1 MPAMPSRNEQ
11 QTRFELIDP
20 ALDQRGW
27 LRSDIKVEV
36 TAAQIDIIDGLPVRR
51 PAGRTD
57 YLLCRPLCKGAEPL
71 PLAIIEAKREGL
83 PPEHGLQQGKDYRV
97 GELNNVPFVFSSNGH
112 LFVEYDEA
120 TGQTSEPKPLTEF
133 PRPEELVARYLAQ
146 RLLPVAAQDLALL
159 TTPYAR
165 GRDFLRYY
173 QDAAVRA
180 ALEKIITDRA
190 AAKAPRV
197 LLSLATGSGKTRI
210 AAALLKRMFDAGG
223 FGRALFVC
231 DRTELRDNGE
241 GDFLTLFGTDAAT
254 VDTRHPHKNA
264 KVVIATY
271 QTLDHK
277 FQKKGV
283 LKKGEAKLSV
293 ENFFTKHYPPD
304 YFDVIVIDECHR
316 SAWGDWFEFLRANA
330 QGIHIGLTATPRE
343 IEPPKT
349 GDAETQK
356 QIEDD
361 RTRLADNIAYFGE
374 PVYVYSYLQ
383 GVRDGYLAPATIE
396 QYDLYHDWQAQ
407 PERVRGVLRADLHG
421 KQLTN
426 ALTGQPVGPAVVA
439 ERSEGPAL
447 EQKLIL
453 PDRIQI
459 MCGHLF
465 QRLLA
470 NGDQN
475 PQQKTIIYCASDH
488 HADLVANELN
498 NLYAAWC
505 KANGQR
511 RLPHYAFKCMASN
524 DGQKI
529 ITDLRGSQKRNF
541 IATTMDLLTTGVNV
555 PCVRNIVFFRYIR
568 SPILFSQIVG
578 RGTRLDPVNDKL
590 MFRIY
595 DYTGATELF
604 GEPFVTRP
612 PSGGGG
618 GEGPG
623 GDDPPPPIKAKGIT
637 IKPVHVGDYFVMN
650 RNGQPVRVTPEAYR
664 QALVSELLATVPT
677 LAGFRQR
684 WLDPEARHA
693 LLDQLRA
700 QNLLPENLRPAGQ
713 MDDYDLFDVIAAV
726 AYGVKPRTRVERA
739 ARLDGHAPDWLAQ
752 LPPPAA
758 KVIRAIARQF
768 ERAGTDA
775 LETDQ
780 LWNAGEVRAAHGLKA
795 LKQGGDPSKLL
806 RQTKETLFEA

>member
-1 MPAMPSRNEQ
+1 MASKRNEQ

-20 ALDQRGW
+20 ALETRGW

-36 TAAQIDIIDGLPVRR
+36 TAAQIDILDGKPVRQL
-51 PAGRTD
+51 AGRTD
-57 YLLCRPLCKGAEPL
+57 YLLRRPFAEEGEPI
-71 PLAIIEAKREGL
+71 PLAIIEAKHEGL

-120 TGQTSEPKPLTEF
+120 TGQTSEAKPLSEF

-146 RLLPVAAQDLALL
+146 RQLPVAAADLKLL
-159 TTPYAR
+159 TTGYAK

-190 AAKAPRV
+190 TGRAPRI

-210 AAALLKRMFDAGG
+210 AAALLKRMFDAGA

-254 VDTRHPHKNA
+254 VDTRNPQKNA
-264 KVVIATY
+264 RVVIATY
-271 QTLDHK
+271 QTLDHS
-277 FQKKGV
+277 FQKKGAAQ
-283 LKKGEAKLSV
+283 KGEPKQSV
-293 ENFFTKHYPPD
+293 ENFFTRHYPKN

-316 SAWGDWFEFLRANA
+316 SAWGDWFEFLRANDA
-330 QGIHIGLTATPRE
+330 GIHIGLTATPRE
-343 IEPPKT
+343 IELPKT
-349 GDAETQK
+349 SDAETKK

-361 RTRLADNIAYFGE
+361 RLLLADNLKYFGE
-374 PVYVYSYLQ
+374 PVYIYPYLQ

-396 QYDLYHDWQAQ
+396 QWDLYHDWQAQ
-407 PERVRGVLRADLHG
+407 PERVRGVLRSDLIG
-421 KQLTN
+421 KKLTN
-426 ALTGQPVGPAVVA
+426 ALTGESVGPAVIA
-439 ERSEGPAL
+439 ERNEGPAL

-453 PDRIQI
+453 PDRVIT
-459 MCGHLF
+459 MCAHLF
-465 QRLLA
+465 GRLLA
-470 NGDQN
+470 NGENN
-475 PQQKTIIYCASDH
+475 PEQKTIIYCAGDH
-488 HADLVANELN
+488 HSDLVANELN
-498 NLYAAWC
+498 GLYASWC
-505 KANGQR
+505 KAQGRR

-529 ITDLRGSQKRNF
+529 IADLRGSQKRNF

-555 PCVRNIVFFRYIR
+555 PCIRNIVFFRYIR

-578 RGTRLDPVNDKL
+578 RGTRVDEVNEKL

-604 GEPFVTRP
+604 GAPFITRP

-618 GEGPG
+618 GGEVPN
-623 GDDPPPPIKAKGIT
+623 DPPPPIKAKGIT
-637 IKPVHVGDYFVMN
+637 IKPVHVGDFSIMT
-650 RNGQPVRVTPEAYR
+650 RNGQPVRVTPAEYR
-664 QALVSELLATVPT
+664 QRLVEELLATVPT
-677 LAGFRQR
+677 LVGFRER
-684 WLDPEARHA
+684 WLDPEARRE

-700 QNLLPENLRPAGQ
+700 QSLLPEKLRTADH

-726 AYGVKPRTRVERA
+726 AYGAKPRTRVERA
-739 ARLDGHAPDWLAQ
+739 ARLEADKPTWVTH

-758 KVIRAIARQF
+758 QVIRAIARQF

-775 LETDQ
+775 LDSDQ
-780 LWNAGEVRAAHGLKA
+780 LWSTGEVSAAKGLTA
-795 LKQGGDPSKLL
+795 LKQGGDPTALL
-806 RQTKETLFEA
+806 RKTKETIFGA

>member
-1 MPAMPSRNEQ
+1 MSRNEA

-20 ALDQRGW
+20 ALEVRGW
-27 LRSDIKVEV
+27 LRSDVRIEV
-36 TAAQIDIIDGLPVRR
+36 TAAQIDIIDGKPVRR
-51 PAGRTD
+51 PTGRTD
-57 YLLCRPLCKGAEPL
+57 YLLRRPLADGGEPI
-71 PLAIIEAKREGL
+71 PLAIIEAKHEGL

-112 LFVEYDEA
+112 LFVEYDEE
-120 TGQTSEPKPLTEF
+120 TGQTSEAKPLSEF
-133 PRPEELVARYLAQ
+133 PHPEELVARYLAQ
-146 RLLPVAAQDLALL
+146 RQLPVAADDLKLL
-159 TTPYAR
+159 TTGYTK

-190 AAKAPRV
+190 AGKAPRI

-210 AAALLKRMFDAGG
+210 AAALLKRMFDAGA

-241 GDFLTLFGTDAAT
+241 GDFLSLFGTDAAT
-254 VDTRHPHKNA
+254 VDTRHPQKNA
-264 KVVIATY
+264 RVLIATY

-277 FQKKGV
+277 FQRVQHNKK
-283 LKKGEAKLSV
+283 SV
-293 ENFFTKHYPPD
+293 ENFFTKHYPKN

-316 SAWGDWFEFLRANA
+316 SAWGDWFEFLRANDA
-330 QGIHIGLTATPRE
+330 GIHIGLTATPRE
-343 IEPPKT
+343 IEWP
-349 GDAETQK
+349 ETKDEQTK
-356 QIEDD
+356 KEIEND
-361 RTRLADNIAYFGE
+361 RLRLADNFKYFGE
-374 PVYVYSYLQ
+374 PVYVYPYLQ
-383 GVRDGYLAPATIE
+383 GVSDGYLAPATIE
-396 QYDLYHDWQAQ
+396 QWDLYHDWQAQ
-407 PERVRGVLRADLHG
+407 PERVRGVLRSDLIG
-421 KQLTN
+421 KKLTN

-439 ERSEGPAL
+439 ERNEGPAL

-453 PDRIQI
+453 PDRVQT
-459 MCGHLF
+459 MCAHLF
-465 QRLLA
+465 GRMLA
-470 NGDQN
+470 NGEND

-488 HADLVANELN
+488 HADLVANEMN
-498 NLYAAWC
+498 GLYAAWC
-505 KANGQR
+505 KAQSRR

-529 ITDLRGSQKRNF
+529 IADLRGSQKRNF

-578 RGTRLDPVNDKL
+578 RGTRLDLVNDKL

-604 GEPFVTRP
+604 GASFITRP
-612 PSGGGG
+612 PSGGGNG
-618 GEGPG
+618 GEGP
-623 GDDPPPPIKAKGIT
+623 DDPPPPIKARGIT
-637 IKPVHVGDYFVMN
+637 IKPVHVGDFSLMS
-650 RNGQPVRVTPEAYR
+650 RNGQPVRVTPAEYR
-664 QALVSELLATVPT
+664 QRLVEELLATVPT
-677 LAGFRQR
+677 LVEFRER
-684 WLDPEARHA
+684 WLDPEARRE

-700 QNLLPENLRPAGQ
+700 QSLLPEKLRTADH

-726 AYGVKPRTRVERA
+726 AYGVKPRTRAERA
-739 ARLDGHAPDWLAQ
+739 ARLDTSVPDWLDQ

-775 LETDQ
+775 LDSDQ
-780 LWNAGEVRAAHGLKA
+780 LWSAGEVRAAKGLAA
-795 LKQGGDPSKLL
+795 LKQGGDPTALL
-806 RQTKETLFEA
+806 RKTKETIFGA